1 MLVIAQHLEQQSN
14 VNVKDPRGTE
24 TNIIE
29 KTNKSFEQEPL
40 KGQVQVQV
48 GGKSGKCIQCNYTY
62 SGPSSLRVHLI
73 THSGEKK
80 NKCNQC
86 DYASSGAGD
95 LKKHLKIH
103 SGEKPNK
110 CNQSVKKTQLGKIN
124 QAGAFHRIYELVLS
138 ISIFHSCLV

>member
-48 GGKSGKCIQCNYTY
+48 GGKSGKCIQCNYT
-62 SGPSSLRVHLI
+62 SSNPNLLRVHLK
-73 THSGEKK
+73 THNGEKK

-86 DYASSGAGD
+86 DYAFSRTGD
-95 LKKHLKIH
+95 LRKHLKKH
-103 SGEKPNK
+103 SGEKPIK
-110 CNQSVKKTQLGKIN
+110 CNQCDYVCSDQSALRMHLKVHSV
-124 QAGAFHRIYELVLS
+124 
-138 ISIFHSCLV
+138 

>member
-48 GGKSGKCIQCNYTY
+48 GGKSGKCIQCNYT
-62 SGPSSLRVHLI
+62 SSNPNLLRVHLK
-73 THSGEKK
+73 THNGEKK

-86 DYASSGAGD
+86 DYASSQAGN
-95 LKKHLKIH
+95 LRTHMKKHT
-103 SGEKPNK
+103 GEKSNK
-110 CNQSVKKTQLGKIN
+110 CNQCDYVSSYASNLRTHMKKTHWRKVQ
-124 QAGAFHRIYELVLS
+124 Q
-138 ISIFHSCLV
+138 